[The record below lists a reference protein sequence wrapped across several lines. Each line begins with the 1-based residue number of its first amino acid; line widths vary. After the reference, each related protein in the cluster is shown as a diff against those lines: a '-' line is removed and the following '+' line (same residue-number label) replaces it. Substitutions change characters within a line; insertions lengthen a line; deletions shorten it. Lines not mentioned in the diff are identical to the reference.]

1 MRCMDM
7 FGIDKNTLKG
17 GFMTTIAIEV
27 IRGIINSS
35 LKNTTPRQL
44 VEAIRDDTSLW
55 GNAGG
60 EISGYAKQLP
70 ISNFSIIKDVREI
83 VDAQYGGFDV
93 VVLKWLSE
101 DHVLLYNVI
110 VNSPNNTGR
119 IWLKKQTTEILDGV
133 EHGNK

>member
-1 MRCMDM
+1 MEM
-7 FGIDKNTLKG
+7 FGIDKSTLKG
-17 GFMTTIAIEV
+17 GFMTTIAIEI

-35 LKNTTPRQL
+35 LKNTTPREL

-55 GNAGG
+55 DNAGG
-60 EISGYAKQLP
+60 EINGYAKSLP

-83 VDAQYGGFDV
+83 VDTQYGGFDV

-119 IWLKKQTTEILDGV
+119 IWLKKQTAEILDGV
-133 EHGNK
+133 ENGKQ